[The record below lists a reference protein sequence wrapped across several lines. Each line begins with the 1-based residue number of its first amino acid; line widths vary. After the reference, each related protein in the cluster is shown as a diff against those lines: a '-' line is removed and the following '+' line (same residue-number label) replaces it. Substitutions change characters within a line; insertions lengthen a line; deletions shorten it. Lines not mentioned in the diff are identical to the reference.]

1 MRRFDAD
8 STQNDP
14 YGIAHFQV
22 EIDGMP
28 ESGFLNVTGLEGRVE
43 VEEYREGGDFA
54 GTRKA
59 PGTSPIRTGVRRG
72 MTSSKELWEWWE
84 RVRTGDVDR
93 RDVSIKLLD
102 DSEEVVARWNVF
114 QDGPFAT
121 PRRTERGSRTT
132 SRSSARAHARG
143 NRQDD

>member
-1 MRRFDAD
+1 MMPTALR
-8 STQNDP
+8 NDP
-14 YGIAHFQV
+14 YGVAHFQV

-59 PGTSPIRTGVRRG
+59 PGNVSYSNVVVRRG

-84 RVRTGDVDR
+84 RVRDGDVDR
-93 RDVSIKLLD
+93 RNISIKLLD
-102 DSEEVVARWNVF
+102 DKREVVARWNVF
-114 QDGPFAT
+114 QAWPVRYTAPDLNA
-121 PRRTERGSRTT
+121 ES
-132 SRSSARAHARG
+132 
-143 NRQDD
+143 DDVAIETLELTHEGIDRDD